1 MKKVFLFFILT
12 SISLSGNSQEEQ
24 KDFSKENYLQKSKNQ
39 RTVGWVLLGAGAAV
53 GTVGII
59 VTNEADS
66 FFEDSGK
73 IDTGLTLFAVGAA
86 STLAS
91 IPFFIIAGS
100 NSRKA
105 ASLSLESQ
113 RFIIPGQGLS
123 GIQPALSLKIEL

>member
-1 MKKVFLFFILT
+1 MKKLLLIFLF
-12 SISLSGNSQEEQ
+12 SMVSLGGYSQIEKQ
-24 KDFSKENYLQKSKNQ
+24 DYSKDYYLQKSKNQ

-53 GTVGII
+53 GTVGLI
-59 VTNEADS
+59 VASDAEWFFDDS
-66 FFEDSGK
+66 DKLG
-73 IDTGLTLFAVGAA
+73 TGLTLFTVGAA

-105 ASLSLESQ
+105 ASFSLQSQ
-113 RFIIPGQGLS
+113 NYYNQGQELS

>member
-91 IPFFIIAGS
+91 IPLFIIAGS